1 MRRVLRQPWAWMI
14 VILLAAAGLK
24 IGLLMA
30 DVVPFNADE
39 AVVALMARHIL
50 QGELPIFFYGQA
62 YMGSLDAWLVAA
74 GFAVFGQQVW
84 VIRLVQGLLY
94 LGVILTTVRI
104 AQVGLR
110 STRIG
115 LLAAALLA
123 VPTVNVT
130 LYTTA
135 SLGGYGEALLIG
147 NLLLL
152 LAFSLERW
160 AEDGRCAMKRL
171 IIGWAVWGWLAGLGL
186 WANALT
192 LVYTAPA
199 GLFLLW
205 SWRKWF
211 GWRKGWFVWPVLV
224 VGFLLGALPWW
235 IFALQNGFGAL
246 VSELTGSA
254 VAVEQELWVVRSF
267 KHLFS
272 FLLLGGTVIFG
283 MRPPWSVDWLAL
295 PLLPLA
301 LVVWAV
307 VLILALPALQRKVEE
322 FAFVRALAG
331 VCVTLVV
338 GFVFTSFGVDPS
350 GRYFLPMAIPLA
362 LAAGYALEQIFRENR
377 WPQAAFLLTVLLG
390 FHLWGTVQVANR
402 YPPGLTTQFYEP
414 SIVDHR
420 AMGELIVFLEEQGER
435 RGYSN
440 YWVAYPLAFQSQE
453 TLIFVPRLPYHTDL
467 RYTERDDRYA
477 PYGQMVAESER
488 VAYITTHNPALDD
501 WLRTGFEQLGVR
513 WQEKRIGDYQVFYG
527 LSRAVR
533 PQELGL
539 GENRP

>member
-1 MRRVLRQPWAWMI
+1 MACVFHEGYAMKRALGQTWLWI
-14 VILLAAAGLK
+14 TVILLVAAGLK
-24 IGLLMA
+24 IGLLIA

-62 YMGSLDAWLVAA
+62 YMGSLDGWLVAA
-74 GFAVFGQQVW
+74 GFAVFGQEVW
-84 VIRLVQGLLY
+84 VIRLIQGLLY
-94 LGVILTTVRI
+94 LGVILTTVSI

-160 AEDGRCAMKRL
+160 AESRSGTFSRL
-171 IIGWAVWGWLAGLGL
+171 IVGWAVWGWLAGLGL

-192 LVYTAPA
+192 LVYSAPA

-205 SWRKWF
+205 SWRKWS
-211 GWRKGWFVWPVLV
+211 GWRKGWFVWPILA
-224 VGFLLGALPWW
+224 VGFWLGALPWW
-235 IFALQNGFGAL
+235 LFALQNGAGAL
-246 VSELTGSA
+246 VSELMGSA
-254 VAVEQELWVVRSF
+254 VAVEQELWILRSL

-295 PLLPLA
+295 PFLPLA
-301 LVVWAV
+301 LVAWAV
-307 VLILALPALQRKVEE
+307 VLISALPALRRRAEE
-322 FAFVRALAG
+322 FAFTRTLAG
-331 VCVTLVV
+331 VCVTLVA

-350 GRYFLPMAIPLA
+350 GRYFLPMAVPLA
-362 LAAGYALEQIFRENR
+362 LAAGYALEKIAREAS
-377 WPQAAFLLTVLLG
+377 WKQAGFLLVILLG
-390 FHLWGTVQVANR
+390 FHLWGTLQVANR
-402 YPPGLTTQFYEP
+402 YPPGLTTQFYKP
-414 SIVDHR
+414 SMVDHR
-420 AMGELIVFLEEQGER
+420 AMGELISFLEEHGEQ

-467 RYTERDDRYA
+467 RYTVRDDRYA
-477 PYGQMVAESER
+477 PYGELVAQSER
-488 VAYITTHNPALDD
+488 VA
-501 WLRTGFEQLGVR
+501 
-513 WQEKRIGDYQVFYG
+513 
-527 LSRAVR
+527 
-533 PQELGL
+533 
-539 GENRP
+539 